1 MITVIGKR
9 LKKLRG
15 DKTQEEVAKDIGLS
29 RARYA
34 HYEQGRSEPNLELIE
49 KFANYFKVS
58 SDYLL
63 GLSARSKIEA
73 KLEELGMTWEELA
86 EKANVPIHFLK
97 NLDNIVPDLE
107 VDLGEQCY
115 TYISS
120 IAWVLGI
127 PGSELRTAF
136 ARQEIPKE
144 QYPKENTNSK
154 DVFEKVNPDIRM
166 IARAGLSDEEAATLR
181 KVAETLFPKAFG
193 RVKDDTK

>member
-1 MITVIGKR
+1 MIGKL

-15 DKTQEEVAKDIGLS
+15 DKTQEEVAKNLGLS

-49 KFANYFKVS
+49 KFANYFGVT

-63 GLSARSKIEA
+63 GLTASSKIDA
-73 KLEELGMTWEELA
+73 KLEETGITLEELA
-86 EKANVPIHFLK
+86 EKANVPLRFLQ
-97 NLDNIVPDLE
+97 NLDNIVPDQE

-115 TYISS
+115 SYISS

-144 QYPKENTNSK
+144 QYPKENTNPE
-154 DVFEKVNPDIRM
+154 DDFDKVHPDIRM

-193 RVKDDTK
+193 QDKDGTK

>member
-1 MITVIGKR
+1 MIGKH

-15 DKTQEEVAKDIGLS
+15 DKTQEEVAKDLGLS

-49 KFANYFKVS
+49 KFANYFRVT

-63 GLSARSKIEA
+63 GLSARSKIES
-73 KLEELGMTWEELA
+73 KLEEIGMTLEELA
-86 EKANVPIHFLK
+86 EKANVPLKFLQ
-97 NLDNIVPDLE
+97 NLDSIVPDLE

-120 IAWVLGI
+120 IAWILGI

-136 ARQEIPKE
+136 ARQEIPAD
-144 QYPKENTNSK
+144 QYPKDKTNPE
-154 DVFEKVNPDIRM
+154 DDFDEVNPDIRKM
-166 IARAGLSDEEAATLR
+166 PAWG
-181 KVAETLFPKAFG
+181 PKYS
-193 RVKDDTK
+193 RP